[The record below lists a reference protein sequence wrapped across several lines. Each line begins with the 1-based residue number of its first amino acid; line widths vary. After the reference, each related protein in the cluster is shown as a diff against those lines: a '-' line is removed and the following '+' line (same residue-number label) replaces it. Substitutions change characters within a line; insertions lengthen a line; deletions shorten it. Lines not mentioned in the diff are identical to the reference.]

1 MGKQWKH
8 WQTNFLSSKIT
19 EDSDCTHEIKRCMLL
34 GRKAMTNIDSILKS
48 RNITKVNTVKAMF
61 FPVVTHGYK
70 SWTIKKAE
78 SQRIDA
84 FELWWWRTLKS
95 PLDCKEIK
103 PVNLKGHQPWIFTGR
118 TGVEAEAPIF
128 WWEGPTHWKRTWCLE
143 RLKTGGE
150 GMTED
155 EMSWTASRTHWTW
168 VWANCGR
175 WWRTGKPGMLQST
188 GFQRV
193 RHDWATEQQQI
204 YKTLHDLGLPGSLIS
219 RRHLFLLQ
227 EHWNSQTL
235 QFIRRAWL
243 LLLFSH

>member
-1 MGKQWKH
+1 M
-8 WQTNFLSSKIT
+8 
-19 EDSDCTHEIKRCMLL
+19 
-34 GRKAMTNIDSILKS
+34 
-48 RNITKVNTVKAMF
+48 
-61 FPVVTHGYK
+61 
-70 SWTIKKAE
+70 KKAE
-78 SQRIDA
+78 SLRIDA

-128 WWEGPTHWKRTWCLE
+128 WWEGPTNWKRTWCLE

-155 EMSWTASRTHWTW
+155 EMGWTASRTHWTW